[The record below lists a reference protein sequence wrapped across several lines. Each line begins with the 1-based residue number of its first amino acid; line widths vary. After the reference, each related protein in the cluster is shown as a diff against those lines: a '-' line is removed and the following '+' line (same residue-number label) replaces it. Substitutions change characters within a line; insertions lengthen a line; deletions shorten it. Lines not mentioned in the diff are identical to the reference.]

1 MAKNKEKAPN
11 KSGLVQNSKGA
22 SKEEKKRVPEVDLP
36 KREPKKEQ
44 NPKKDAQQK
53 RQQQYKKVKDAVKQ
67 RNAQVKDLNDELD
80 GLKKQINKKD
90 ELTHNAFA
98 QAELCRRTAR
108 NNDLTPEE
116 KRQWIDQAS
125 VNYDLAKKFEAE
137 NRAAKEEAETIKSRL
152 DAAKY
157 ANLQSRRS
165 FYEAMN
171 SINRGALG
179 ILKAIWEK
187 TPFYLVYKFVTTAIL
202 DRQTGQSQ
210 KSMLDQY
217 DEIRKDQRLEQE
229 ITRATKDV
237 SHEVEQ
243 CLNNEE
249 KSEIEKIEDLS
260 LICAKSRATIVA
272 QLNDKEALQFKFIP
286 SFDSRKKGVIEIS
299 KRDLMHDI
307 NGKAALGEE
316 KLVSSINYDGTRM
329 GDKFLNL
336 SEERKNGI
344 KLGVYGMLHPD
355 GHNALLQVMD
365 PDIAKAVREELDRNV
380 AHAQE
385 WDPKKERHDSEIATK
400 ALTLKKK
407 EEELAKM
414 REEAEKAAR
423 AEKAAQP
430 KKYEH
435 LPDFIYGRVDLKAM
449 SPKEAETLR
458 KDLIKQIKTPSKDF
472 KPSKEQMALEP
483 KAIVSK
489 LRTQSIVL
497 VDNKLYDEKSGKE
510 ILVTMKVDEKEERI
524 PLDFKTIKSDTF
536 ISKSYE
542 SVIEQKEKNQAQ
554 LNSLLSGEKLS
565 DKDGYDKIAKT
576 LRAEIMRAGDSRDAA
591 SKENPIIVDSKHE
604 LVQKILNG
612 EVVFANDIGV
622 ASKEEQSEE
631 KEPEQKEASEQ
642 SAKTDNEKDAQ
653 KDDGQKTP
661 DSKDQDAA
669 KDQKESEPAK
679 DQQKKE
685 EPAKAVNKEKQNRI
699 LVDKETGAQLVYTAE
714 NGTMRTWTEHD
725 FSEKDFA
732 RSVQKEAEELKMA
745 QEKAADAEK
754 AEEAKSEEPEKES
767 AEQEKEASEP
777 AETPEPAKDNEPAA
791 AKDELEKAAESKEG
805 VLQTPEDYIQSE
817 PGVCQT
823 LEDVSVEEVPDKEVQ
838 EIKEHLDTINRDGY
852 LLNAAGEKICNK
864 DGDAYCISD
873 FKNNPEMSEFLNEKY
888 AEAYNMAFS
897 IDEVIVDPAQMELMQ
912 DEEEEYEVSE
922 QYAND
927 HNVDYVHDDIDMQNC
942 DTVMAA
948 TSIHAHGAEP
958 PENLYVDNNYNGIDD
973 RYEEH

>member
-1 MAKNKEKAPN
+1 MAKNKEKVPN
-11 KSGLVQNSKGA
+11 KSGPVQSNKDA

-36 KREPKKEQ
+36 KKEPKKEQ

-53 RQQQYKKVKDAVKQ
+53 RQQQYKKAKGAVKQ
-67 RNAQVKDLNDELD
+67 RNVQVKNLKDELD
-80 GLKKQINKKD
+80 GIITQINKKD
-90 ELTHNAFA
+90 ELVHDAYA
-98 QAELCRRTAR
+98 QAELCRKTAR

-125 VNYDLAKKFEAE
+125 LNYDLAKKFEAE

-187 TPFYLVYKFVTTAIL
+187 TPFYLVYKLVTTAIL

-243 CLNNEE
+243 CLNDEV

-272 QLNDKEALQFKFIP
+272 QLNDKEALQFKFTP

-385 WDPKKERHDSEIATK
+385 WDPKKERLDSEIATK
-400 ALTLKKK
+400 ALALKKK

-414 REEAEKAAR
+414 REEAEKAAK
-423 AEKAAQP
+423 AERAAQP

-458 KDLIKQIKTPSKDF
+458 KDLIKQIKTASKDF
-472 KPSKEQMALEP
+472 KSSKEQMTLEP
-483 KAIVSK
+483 KAVVSK
-489 LRTQSIVL
+489 LRTQSIVHAG
-497 VDNKLYDEKSGKE
+497 NKLYDEKSGKE
-510 ILVTMKVDEKEERI
+510 ILVAMKVDEKEERI
-524 PLDFKTIKSDTF
+524 PLDFKAIKSDTF
-536 ISKSYE
+536 ISKAYE
-542 SVIEQKEKNQAQ
+542 SAIEQKEKIRHN
-554 LNSLLSGEKLS
+554 LIHCCPEKS
-565 DKDGYDKIAKT
+565 SRIKMTTKKT
-576 LRAEIMRAGDSRDAA
+576 LQ
-591 SKENPIIVDSKHE
+591 KH
-604 LVQKILNG
+604 
-612 EVVFANDIGV
+612 
-622 ASKEEQSEE
+622 
-631 KEPEQKEASEQ
+631 
-642 SAKTDNEKDAQ
+642 
-653 KDDGQKTP
+653 
-661 DSKDQDAA
+661 
-669 KDQKESEPAK
+669 
-679 DQQKKE
+679 
-685 EPAKAVNKEKQNRI
+685 
-699 LVDKETGAQLVYTAE
+699 
-714 NGTMRTWTEHD
+714 
-725 FSEKDFA
+725 
-732 RSVQKEAEELKMA
+732 
-745 QEKAADAEK
+745 
-754 AEEAKSEEPEKES
+754 
-767 AEQEKEASEP
+767 
-777 AETPEPAKDNEPAA
+777 
-791 AKDELEKAAESKEG
+791 
-805 VLQTPEDYIQSE
+805 
-817 PGVCQT
+817 
-823 LEDVSVEEVPDKEVQ
+823 
-838 EIKEHLDTINRDGY
+838 
-852 LLNAAGEKICNK
+852 
-864 DGDAYCISD
+864 
-873 FKNNPEMSEFLNEKY
+873 
-888 AEAYNMAFS
+888 
-897 IDEVIVDPAQMELMQ
+897 
-912 DEEEEYEVSE
+912 
-922 QYAND
+922 
-927 HNVDYVHDDIDMQNC
+927 
-942 DTVMAA
+942 
-948 TSIHAHGAEP
+948 
-958 PENLYVDNNYNGIDD
+958 
-973 RYEEH
+973 